1 MSARNAAGLFLS
13 VTPIVVGLSPS
24 LLLVP
29 VVEPVLLRRRKM
41 DWVFCLID
49 DRVADVGACEGCGR
63 NFGGEGVVTHVAV
76 AGRGRSW
83 EGSGDRERAWRFRG
97 VGWMLEDAE

>member
-1 MSARNAAGLFLS
+1 MR
-13 VTPIVVGLSPS
+13 VGKGETSRSRRAES

-83 EGSGDRERAWRFRG
+83 EGSGDRERAWQFRG